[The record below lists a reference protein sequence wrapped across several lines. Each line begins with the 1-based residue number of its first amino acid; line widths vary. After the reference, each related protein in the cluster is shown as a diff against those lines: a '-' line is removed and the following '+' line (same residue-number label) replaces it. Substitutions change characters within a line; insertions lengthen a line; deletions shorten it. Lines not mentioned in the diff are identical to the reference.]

1 MSLSMP
7 SRRLVRGAASPATAT
22 ALQSLTLHPPSQS
35 RPLSTTTPQKWF
47 WSKKDSSS
55 SPTNLKDAITT
66 GTATARK
73 SLISKLQS
81 RSEAPAIF
89 EDEVAPQ
96 QIAVEAKEEAALSG
110 ENPPDQGPLTASQKR
125 AQPKTF
131 TRLGG
136 SLVKEALA
144 RSVNP
149 DPQARIRWERK
160 MAIRQVTNGTD
171 AYSVEPRLSRIARTE
186 RVLKSKSPWLPTS
199 VKKLVHLARQI
210 QGKNVEDA
218 LVQMKYSKKKMA
230 AEVTTQLKIARDL
243 AIVERGMGLGNS
255 KEGGDKTTPKME
267 IQRKDGKWMTVGDQ
281 TKMYIAEAWVNKGP
295 LRARNPDYRAR
306 GRMFLKDSPSTSLSV
321 VLKEHKTLVREH
333 QEREYRKKKQGP
345 WVHLPDRPI
354 TAQRAHYSW

>member
-7 SRRLVRGAASPATAT
+7 TRRLVRGATSPTT
-22 ALQSLTLHPPSQS
+22 TTLALQQPSRSLSTSPS
-35 RPLSTTTPQKWF
+35 RPWF
-47 WSKKDSSS
+47 WSKKEPS

-66 GTATARK
+66 GTAEARK

-96 QIAVEAKEEAALSG
+96 QQAVTEKEAAVLSG
-110 ENPPDQGPLTASQKR
+110 DQKSSATSGPLTANQKA

-144 RSVNP
+144 RSVDP
-149 DPQARIRWERK
+149 DPQARVRWERK
-160 MAIRQVTNGTD
+160 IAIRQVKNGTD
-171 AYSVEPRLSRIARTE
+171 AYSLEPRLARIARTE
-186 RVLKSKSPWLPTS
+186 RSLHSKSPWLPTS

-218 LVQMKYSKKKMA
+218 LVQMKFSKKKMA
-230 AEVTTQLKIARDL
+230 AEVTTQLKMARDL
-243 AIVERGMGLGNS
+243 AIAERGMGLGQGQ
-255 KEGGDKTTPKME
+255 EGKME
-267 IQRKDGKWMTVGDQ
+267 IQRKDGKWMTVGDRS
-281 TKMYIAEAWVNKGP
+281 KMYVAEAWVNKGP
-295 LRARNPDYRAR
+295 VRAKNPDYRAR
-306 GRMFLKDSPSTSLSV
+306 GRMFLKESPSTSLSV

-333 QEREYRKKKQGP
+333 QEREHRRKKQGP